1 MCLLKLMT
9 WKWNSFSVQTRVD
22 IRELRA
28 RSSINLH
35 QSLEQNCCFFLFHAV
50 CFYAL
55 TRRNAASGNYVLN
68 LLAERGPLLDN
79 NLRQQL
85 LSLLARIT
93 KLGWFDGEDPV
104 GFLLKRLWLLIHLYF
119 L

>member
-1 MCLLKLMT
+1 M
-9 WKWNSFSVQTRVD
+9 
-22 IRELRA
+22 
-28 RSSINLH
+28 
-35 QSLEQNCCFFLFHAV
+35 
-50 CFYAL
+50 
-55 TRRNAASGNYVLN
+55 LN

-104 GFLLKRLWLLIHLYF
+104 REQHSTICLLLTLFSSLFVKP
-119 L
+119 